1 MLGNMPRTKAASLT
15 VVAMTMGGLAL
26 AASGWLIFSPRQSVA
41 EDISRLTE
49 PTAPPQPVR
58 PPRPQPTEETDT
70 RPEIDSSLLAARL
83 GSIRNHPVPV
93 PPTPQPSEEPQ
104 PEPTPPEPPAEAV
117 RYVGPMRV
125 GSRLM
130 AILSV
135 ENRQRLSGAGRS
147 FVYSVEGT
155 SYTARVVEV
164 TPEHVVLEENGVKR
178 TIAVS
183 DRRGDVV
190 SYLGNKPTRGKAPT
204 LRDKAATSDETQPN
218 AGTGNPGTAAL
229 LETLRHQITQM
240 IESGDT
246 SPAQLDK
253 LKAEAKAG
261 GLNPDLV
268 DRMAK
273 SELERASQEKK

>member
-15 VVAMTMGGLAL
+15 VVAMTMGGVAL
-26 AASGWLIFSPRQSVA
+26 AASGWLLFSPRQTVA
-41 EDISRLTE
+41 EDINRLTE
-49 PTAPPQPVR
+49 PTAPPEPVR
-58 PPRPQPTEETDT
+58 PPRPTPTEEVDT

-83 GSIRNHPVPV
+83 GSIRNHPVPI
-93 PPTPQPSEEPQ
+93 PPTPPPNDEP
-104 PEPTPPEPPAEAV
+104 PVDPTPPQPPAEAV

-164 TPEHVVLEENGVKR
+164 TPEHVVLEENGVNR

-190 SYLGNKPTRGKAPT
+190 SYLGNKPTRGKTPA
-204 LRDKAATSDETQPN
+204 LRERSGASDPSESAAE
-218 AGTGNPGTAAL
+218 AANPGTAAL
-229 LETLRHQITQM
+229 LETLRHQINQM
-240 IESGDT
+240 IESGDV

-261 GLNPDLV
+261 GLNPELV
-268 DRMAK
+268 DRMAQ
-273 SELERASQEKK
+273 SEAERASQEKK